1 MSIRKKVKEP
11 KIVIGG
17 PDCLGRHL
25 NGKLAMNLTNVSR
38 VTTCEIVTPKVY
50 AEHLGRAKNPLFI
63 IGPGLMIDHAKGKL
77 PIDWA
82 VDVAKAGD
90 MAVCATADTAGPL
103 IERGLKPDLSCGIL
117 EITGLYLVDAEWR
130 GVNGKGQ
137 HDWVLFNGIPCF
149 FAERALTT
157 LLRYAPW
164 LKTYT
169 ICPRTHHN
177 ADYTW
182 PKQNKPG
189 YTRYKHDLIDEFQ
202 KIKEKKEAGE
212 LETFSV

>member
-1 MSIRKKVKEP
+1 MSIKKKVREP

-17 PDCLGRHL
+17 SDCLGRNL
-25 NGKLAMNLTNVSR
+25 NGRLSMNLTNISR
-38 VTTCEIVTPKVY
+38 VGTCKVVTPKVY
-50 AEHLGRAKNPLFI
+50 AERMAKAKNPLFI
-63 IGPGLMIDHAKGKL
+63 IGPGLLIDYAEGKL

-82 VDVAKAGD
+82 VDIAKAGNLP
-90 MAVCATADTAGPL
+90 VCATADTAGPL

-117 EITGLYLVDAEWR
+117 EITGIYLVDPEWK

-137 HDWVLFNGIPCF
+137 HDFVLFNGIPCF

-164 LKTYT
+164 LKTHT
-169 ICPRTHHN
+169 VCPRMHHN

-182 PKQNKPG
+182 PKQNKAG
-189 YTRYKHDLIDEFQ
+189 YTRYKQELIDEF
-202 KIKEKKEAGE
+202 KKVRKSS
-212 LETFSV
+212 TN